1 MQLSFVVAKNL
12 INQFTVNRYIE
23 SCPCSRFRNNL
34 VRLVKT
40 LAGEFKMK
48 NLCSILKFV
57 YRQLKLCIVLTVYF
71 FLFFYCRN
79 KMKYSQLVSRFVL
92 DSKLFGPGNQ
102 IQSLAMPMSVMNVN
116 SLSCIFVMNYVV
128 FNPLAITQPDATCQT
143 NVLLFTSAFNLL
155 NLSFTV

>member
-1 MQLSFVVAKNL
+1 MQLFFVVAKNL

-34 VRLVKT
+34 VRLVKN

-48 NLCSILKFV
+48 NLCIILKFV

-92 DSKLFGPGNQ
+92 YSKLFGPGNQ

-128 FNPLAITQPDATCQT
+128 FNLLAITQPDATCQT
-143 NVLLFTSAFNLL
+143 NVLIFNSAFNLL